1 MKARSI
7 PASIHSLSGLVVVPD
22 RSILESRAARMPEEK
37 TAAPDRR
44 RARRPRLIERERE
57 RERERG
63 WCDRRVDRGRHDGFG
78 SAGLQP
84 VPGQAG
90 GDGAREILRGLRK
103 GESSPFSRQPSG
115 LPSAVCSD
123 KTRVLTDTSSAA
135 QVQDTGS
142 QFWHSKSVKAQKKQE
157 VSEFPR
163 GRRTRATDLE
173 AACEAGY
180 RF

>member
-1 MKARSI
+1 MYQI
-7 PASIHSLSGLVVVPD
+7 D
-22 RSILESRAARMPEEK
+22 RSIHEGCAHARGENSSSRSPTSSAA
-37 TAAPDRR
+37 AID
-44 RARRPRLIERERE
+44 RERE
-57 RERERG
+57 REREGGVIDELTGGAMTDSGALVCSRFL
-63 WCDRRVDRGRHDGFG
+63 DRLAEMVPAKYFVDSGK
-78 SAGLQP
+78 
-84 VPGQAG
+84 V
-90 GDGAREILRGLRK
+90 
-103 GESSPFSRQPSG
+103 SP
-115 LPSAVCSD
+115 LPSLGNLLDCPAVCSD
-123 KTRVLTDTSSAA
+123 KTRVLTDTSAA